1 MKLCIAQKKVVEI
14 ESKPRRVKSR
24 MTIKTDD
31 IDMAQLEIYNSLRE
45 NAFSKD
51 GSFIADSPK
60 VVNLL
65 LNSDLEFKSVLAT
78 KEYYEE
84 FEELVAS
91 KNIPKLYLTTK
102 EEMKKIVGHK
112 IHHNCMAHG
121 IRPAATPLDRLGD
134 NVVMLDNVTSSE
146 NVGAIA
152 RSAAALGVDS
162 FVLGKTS
169 PHPFNRRALRV
180 SMGHSSLL
188 KTYVYEDLLETIR
201 SLKSMG
207 YRVYAAEVT
216 KDSTPLSK
224 VEVVAKWVLL
234 MGHEGEGIAQDVLD
248 ACDEVVSIEMQEG
261 VKSFNVAIAASIMMY
276 KFKNIV

>member
-1 MKLCIAQKKVVEI
+1 
-14 ESKPRRVKSR
+14 
-24 MTIKTDD
+24 MTIKTEN
-31 IDMAQLEIYNSLRE
+31 IEIEELKIYNSLRE

-65 LNSDLEFKSVLAT
+65 LNSDLEIKSVLAT

-121 IRPAATPLDRLGD
+121 IRPAATPLESLGEC
-134 NVVMLDNVTSSE
+134 VVMLDNVTSSE

-180 SMGHSSLL
+180 SMGHASFL
-188 KTYVYEDLLETIR
+188 KTFVYENILETIR

-207 YRVYAAEVT
+207 YGVYAAEVE

-224 VEVVAKWVLL
+224 VSVSKKWVLL
-234 MGHEGEGIAQDVLD
+234 MGHEGEGLAREILD
-248 ACDEVVSIEMQEG
+248 ACDEVVSIEMVEG
-261 VKSFNVAIAASIMMY
+261 VKSFNVAVAASIMMY